1 MVVLPNLDDRNRS
14 EDVANPSNPAVSGS
28 QPPQSRWWQRLLQ
41 EPLFQFLLLGI
52 VLFGAYRF
60 LGPSPKPA
68 DEPLRIELTADDL
81 RQLVAMWLAQGRSAP
96 TREQMQS
103 LVEQKVA
110 EEILSREA
118 MALGLG
124 QDDQIIKRRLAQ
136 KMDFLLADLATL
148 APPTTEELR
157 TWFQTNRDRF
167 AQPPHMSFRHL
178 YFSLD
183 RHGAQTRE
191 AAATALGQVA
201 GLAPDA
207 PQLASIGDPFMFRNY
222 YGDATPEQMAKEFGP
237 DFAAALFKLRPGPW
251 QGPVESGYGWHLIWV
266 DSVEPGRVPDLAEV
280 AEDVKAA
287 WLDERYRE
295 VKRRAFEEM
304 RSRYTV
310 IVAPIDDVD
319 LENLKAPPAVATG
332 PVTE

>member
-1 MVVLPNLDDRNRS
+1 MVVLPNLDDRNRT
-14 EDVANPSNPAVSGS
+14 EDVAKPSNPMESGS
-28 QPPQSRWWQRLLQ
+28 PPSQPRWPQRLLQ

-60 LGPSPKPA
+60 LGPPPEPA

-81 RQLVAMWLAQGRSAP
+81 RQLAVMWLAQGRPAP
-96 TREQMQS
+96 TPEQMQS

-118 MALGLG
+118 EALGLD

-136 KMDFLLADLATL
+136 KMDFLLADLAAL
-148 APPTTEELR
+148 APPTAEELR
-157 TWFQTNRDRF
+157 TWFATNGDRF
-167 AQPPHMSFRHL
+167 ARPPHMSFRHL

-191 AAATALGQVA
+191 AAEAALGRVA
-201 GLAPDA
+201 SLPPDA

-237 DFAAALFKLRPGPW
+237 DFATALFRLRPGSW

-266 DSVEPGRVPDLAEV
+266 DSFEPGRVPDFAEV
-280 AEDVKAA
+280 AEEVKTA
-287 WLDERYRE
+287 WLDQRYRE

-304 RSRYTV
+304 RSRYSV
-310 IVAPIDDVD
+310 VVPPIEEVD
-319 LENLKAPPAVATG
+319 LESLKAPPAVAVR
-332 PVTE
+332 PASE